1 MLSKQDIN
9 VDKYMIK
16 KIIITIFNK
25 KWWYGTSDEKDA
37 FKQDLN
43 VEIQIIKNDKNYNL
57 KWYRTFGKMLVLVFM
72 SAHSA
77 AALAPRWRRQR
88 RWRRRR
94 RKHRR
99 RRNNADVRDPEALVG
114 VAVEVVAVT

>member
-1 MLSKQDIN
+1 MLSKQDVN
-9 VDKYMIK
+9 VDIYR
-16 KIIITIFNK
+16 
-25 KWWYGTSDEKDA
+25 YR
-37 FKQDLN
+37 
-43 VEIQIIKNDKNYNL
+43 IKNEDTNINE

-77 AALAPRWRRQR
+77 AALAAWWRRQR

-114 VAVEVVAVT
+114 VAVQVVAVTRGCDPLVGVDGERVHRLVHWIRR